1 VLWRLLGPLEVR
13 AGDDWARVD
22 GAKPRA
28 LAAALLAQPGRVVS
42 TARLV
47 GELWGDDPPATARKL
62 VSGYILRLRRL
73 AGDPDGRILITRAPG
88 YLLTP
93 AAAVTDASR
102 FEELLAE
109 GRRAVDGDDPGWAAA
124 ILAEALA
131 LWRGPALADVP
142 RGAMA
147 AAEADRL
154 EELRLAAVELR
165 MEADARCGRAAEL
178 VPELRRLTTAY
189 PLRERFWDQLMR
201 ALERC
206 GRPAEAL
213 AAYARARAVIADELG
228 ADPGPGLRRLHER
241 ILAGAPASAEI
252 LGPEVQELA
261 AAKPLHPS
269 ASAESLPP
277 PAVPRQLPGPV
288 PHFTGRETELTRLSA
303 ALGQSGAATSVWV
316 IGGTPGV
323 GKTALAVHWAH
334 QVSCHFPDGQLYADL
349 RGYDPEQPLTAADA
363 LAGFLRA
370 LGVAGADIPP
380 GTDERAAL
388 YRSMLAGRRVLILLD
403 NAGEGEQV
411 RPLLPGGPPCVTV
424 VTSRDTLAGLVV
436 REGARRLDL
445 GLLSQAHAAA
455 LLRGLIGARAA
466 ADPGAAAT
474 LAGLCARLPL
484 ALRLAAELAASRDGV
499 RLADLV
505 AELNGGPRLDLL
517 DANGDPRT
525 AVRTVFSWS
534 YRHLDAATAR
544 MFRLAGLHPGAELDG
559 YAAAALAGTTLKQ
572 AAAALDRLARAHLIG
587 TRQPGRYGL
596 HDLLRAYARELASEG
611 GQDEVRAALTRLL
624 DYYLCTTAEAV
635 GTLYAGER
643 SPGPDSTRAATAIPP
658 VTGRPEAARTWL
670 DTQRATLGAVVAHAA
685 RHGWPE
691 HAIGLAA
698 ALFRYLEGSGH
709 CVEAVAIHGQ
719 ARHAARFTGD
729 HIAEAGALTSL
740 ALAHARQGRY
750 QRAAGQLQQALA
762 LFRKAGDLAG
772 QTRALGNL
780 GIVRLQQGRY
790 QEAEDHYR
798 QVLSLIR
805 ELGDQSNAPTAL
817 TSLGNI
823 ALRQGRYRQAAG
835 HLRQALALY
844 RKAGDRNFEAYALQ
858 ILGLVDLRQGRYE
871 QALGRSREA
880 LALAR
885 QTGNRACE
893 AYVLA
898 NLGAIDLHQGRYQQA
913 AGLQQQALAMFR
925 EIGDRSGQ
933 AHARNG
939 LGGVFL
945 ATGEGDQARSEHAA
959 ALALADRIG
968 DKYEQAFA
976 HDGLGHAHHE
986 LGDQRQA
993 ARHWRRALALFAELG
1008 APEAAPVRARLA
1020 RRREDGV
1027 GRVGLEPTAPGSGAR
1042 FAGDVVRSSE

>member
-13 AGDDWARVD
+13 AGSGWTRVD

-47 GELWGDDPPATARKL
+47 GELWGDDPPPTARKL
-62 VSGYILRLRRL
+62 VSGYVLRLRRL
-73 AGDPDGRILITRAPG
+73 AGDPEGRSLVTRAPG

-93 AAAVTDASR
+93 AAAAADASR

-109 GRRAVDGDDPGWAAA
+109 GRRALDDDAGRATR
-124 ILAEALA
+124 ILSEALA

-165 MEADARCGRAAEL
+165 IDADARCGRAAEL
-178 VPELRRLTTAY
+178 VPELRLLTTAY

-213 AAYARARAVIADELG
+213 AAYAQARAVIADELG

-252 LGPEVQELA
+252 LGPAAQELA
-261 AAKPLHPS
+261 AAKPLDPPG
-269 ASAESLPP
+269 SAESLAP
-277 PAVPRQLPGPV
+277 PAIPRQLPSPV
-288 PHFTGRETELTRLSA
+288 PHFVGRETELRQLSA
-303 ALGQSGAATSVWV
+303 VLDQSGAATTVWV

-334 QVSCHFPDGQLYADL
+334 EISCRFPDGQLYADL

-370 LGVAGADIPP
+370 LGVADADIPP
-380 GTDERAAL
+380 GADERAAL
-388 YRSMLAGRRVLILLD
+388 YRSLLAGRRVLVLLD

-445 GLLSQAHAAA
+445 GLLSQAHAAG
-455 LLRGLIGARAA
+455 LLRALIGARAA
-466 ADPGAAAT
+466 ADPGAAAA
-474 LAGLCARLPL
+474 LAELCARLPL
-484 ALRLAAELAASRDGV
+484 ALRLAAELAASRGGV

-572 AAAALDRLARAHLIG
+572 AAGSLDRLARAHLID

-596 HDLLRAYARELASEG
+596 HDLLCAYARELAAEE
-611 GQDEVRAALTRLL
+611 GQDEARAALTRLL
-624 DYYLCTTAEAV
+624 DYYLCATAEAV

-643 SPGPDSTRAATAIPP
+643 PSGPGSTTPTPIPS
-658 VTGRPEAARTWL
+658 VTGRPDAARAWL

-685 RHGWPE
+685 RHGWPG
-691 HAIGLAA
+691 HAVALAA

-719 ARHAARFTGD
+719 ACHAARLTGD

-740 ALAHARQGRY
+740 GLAHARQGRY
-750 QRAAGQLQQALA
+750 QRAAGQLQEALD
-762 LFRKAGDLAG
+762 LFRKTGDLTG

-790 QEAEDHYR
+790 REAEHHYR

-805 ELGDQSNAPTAL
+805 ELGDQRNAPTVL

-823 ALRQGRYRQAAG
+823 ALRQGRYRQAAE
-835 HLRQALALY
+835 HLQQALALY

-858 ILGLVDLRQGRYE
+858 ILGLVDLRQGRYA
-871 QALGRSREA
+871 QAIGHSREA
-880 LALAR
+880 LTLAR

-898 NLGAIDLHQGRYQQA
+898 NLGAIELHQGRYQQA
-913 AGLQQQALAMFR
+913 ASSQQQALAMFR

-976 HDGLGHAHHE
+976 HDGLGRAHHA
-986 LGDQRQA
+986 LGDQRQT
-993 ARHWRRALALFAELG
+993 ARHWRRALTLFAELG

-1020 RRREDGV
+1020 SL
-1027 GRVGLEPTAPGSGAR
+1027 GRQRQDRLPQRVSHP
-1042 FAGDVVRSSE
+1042 